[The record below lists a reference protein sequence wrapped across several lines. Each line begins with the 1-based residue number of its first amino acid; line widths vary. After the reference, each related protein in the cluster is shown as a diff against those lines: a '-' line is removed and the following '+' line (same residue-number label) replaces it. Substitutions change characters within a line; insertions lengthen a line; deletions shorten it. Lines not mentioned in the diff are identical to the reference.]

1 MRSFVSNNINNALH
15 LASICLAAVLAT
27 VGHAAT
33 LTTDGSA
40 ADVQAK
46 INAASPGDTIA
57 IPAGSFAWSSGVTN
71 GGKPVKI
78 SGAGVGS
85 TTVNRAETSGHLLA
99 LSGAFELSGI
109 RFLDPYD
116 GSQVNFSF
124 LVDVSPA
131 GGIPTIHDCQF
142 TTGYNYAVRFTSNGG
157 VIWNCSFWT
166 TSEMLG
172 GISFV
177 NTSADASEWNKAD
190 TMGMQGDPSGTL
202 NTYVEDCKF
211 YDTTT
216 AVSNLDDNS
225 RVVWRHNLMS
235 NVQMGSHGQETSVWG
250 ARHWEIYSNTFV
262 VSMSGT
268 SSQGTPYPL
277 NLNNLIGLRGGT
289 GVITGNAMDVV
300 PFGKDQIQF
309 NVFNIRRAT
318 GQLPCQTAWPSAHQ
332 IGQGWSATSQAPFGN
347 PVVTRDG
354 VGAILDPA
362 YVWGNTG
369 SATTDPNY
377 IALNEYQPDECG
389 NGQLIANYVKAGRD
403 YLTTAKPGYAPYT
416 YPHPIRGGSP
426 TPTP

>member
-1 MRSFVSNNINNALH
+1 M
-15 LASICLAAVLAT
+15 
-27 VGHAAT
+27 
-33 LTTDGSA
+33 
-40 ADVQAK
+40 Q
-46 INAASPGDTIA
+46 
-57 IPAGSFAWSSGVTN
+57 
-71 GGKPVKI
+71 
-78 SGAGVGS
+78 
-85 TTVNRAETSGHLLA
+85 
-99 LSGAFELSGI
+99 
-109 RFLDPYD
+109 
-116 GSQVNFSF
+116 
-124 LVDVSPA
+124 
-131 GGIPTIHDCQF
+131 
-142 TTGYNYAVRFTSNGG
+142 FTSNGG

-332 IGQGWSATSQAPFGN
+332 ICALHNCTSSKRRADRAPRRRQPVCPATSDYRALLSRRGLADTAAVIHFQATQI
-347 PVVTRDG
+347 V
-354 VGAILDPA
+354 A
-362 YVWGNTG
+362 
-369 SATTDPNY
+369 
-377 IALNEYQPDECG
+377 
-389 NGQLIANYVKAGRD
+389 
-403 YLTTAKPGYAPYT
+403 
-416 YPHPIRGGSP
+416 
-426 TPTP
+426 